1 MITITEITAF
11 LHRAVFLYFLFSGLY
26 LLTFALSA
34 FLPSKKRKGRIAKS
48 KKNMAVLLPAYKED
62 NVILTAAR
70 EAEKHVSE
78 FAELH
83 VLVIADGL
91 QEYTLQALKE
101 QGTNVMEVH
110 FQNSTKTKAINAAL
124 SRLDEQT
131 DYVLI
136 LDADNILAEGAVD
149 ELLQVAGENNR
160 VVQGHRTAKNKD
172 TGFAILDA
180 ISEEVNN
187 HIFRKGHRMLGLSAA
202 LIGSGFIA
210 EFNLFK
216 KLMGSIDA
224 VGGFDKE
231 LELLLFKNRIK
242 IAYAEDA
249 IIYDEKVQH
258 AGGFY
263 HQRRRWASAQVIY
276 LIRNWHHSFLQ
287 LLKYANFDYFDKVLQ
302 FALPPRILSAGIPV
316 FIFLFNLLLLQF
328 GLATP
333 SYLIYWGG
341 VIFITSM
348 AVVLAV
354 PLKMWNTEIWKGLK
368 TLPAGFYFMS
378 KAFLTIR
385 GANRKFIHTPHGNN
399 K

>member
-1 MITITEITAF
+1 
-11 LHRAVFLYFLFSGLY
+11 
-26 LLTFALSA
+26 
-34 FLPSKKRKGRIAKS
+34 
-48 KKNMAVLLPAYKED
+48 MAVLLPAYKED
-62 NVILTAAR
+62 SVILTAAR

-328 GLATP
+328 GLATS
-333 SYLIYWGG
+333 SYLLYWGG